1 MNKFVEL
8 GLNEALAGALAGQ
21 GIADPME
28 IQKLTIPKA
37 LAGDN
42 FIGQAPTGTGKTLAY
57 LLPALQQI
65 DPSVRQAQVVVLAP
79 TYELA
84 MQITGVARDL
94 AQAAEL
100 GIKVQGIIGGAN
112 IARQI
117 DKLKDKPQL
126 IIGSAGRI
134 IELARKGKLKL
145 QQVKLLVLDEF
156 DRLLD
161 DQNLQSTADVV
172 RLLPKE
178 RQILMFSATAPNK
191 AMERAD
197 FLEHPEHIIVKESAA
212 TLDARENL
220 YLMTSFREKIG
231 QIRKLT
237 NSLPVKRG
245 LVFINRTYDAEK
257 TLAHLQFDGIQAD
270 SLLGHSNKQARQKA
284 IADFKSGKVQLL
296 LSTDLAAR
304 GLDIPDV
311 DYVFNL
317 DLPESAQTYQHR
329 AGRTARA
336 GAKGTVITLA
346 DIKEA
351 YKLEQLEK
359 KFGITFKGLKHK
371 AEKKSVD
378 KAPRTAGAGRA
389 VKADKTDKPY
399 KPHRANK
406 PNKTNKPVKAAMHS
420 RQDRHNENRSH

>member
-1 MNKFVEL
+1 MNKFIEL
-8 GLNEALAGALAGQ
+8 GLNEAMAKALAGQ

-28 IQKLTIPKA
+28 IQKLAIPKA

-65 DPSVRQAQVVVLAP
+65 DPAVRQAQVVVLAP

-94 AQAAEL
+94 VQAAEL
-100 GIKVQGIIGGAN
+100 GIKLQGIIGGAN

-134 IELARKGKLKL
+134 IELSRKGKLKL
-145 QQVKLLVLDEF
+145 QQVKMLVLDEF

-161 DQNLQSTADVV
+161 DQNLQATADVV

-178 RQILMFSATAPNK
+178 RQVLMFSATAPNK
-191 AMERAD
+191 ALERAD
-197 FLEHPEHIIVKESAA
+197 FLDHPEHIIVKETAQSMA
-212 TLDARENL
+212 ARENL
-220 YLMTSFREKIG
+220 YIMTPFRDKIG
-231 QIRKLT
+231 MIRKLA
-237 NSLPVKRG
+237 NKLAVKRG
-245 LVFINRTYDAEK
+245 LVFINRVYDAEK
-257 TLAHLQFDGIQAD
+257 TLAHLRFDGIKAD

-317 DLPESAQTYQHR
+317 DLPDSAQTYQHR

-359 KFGITFKGLKHK
+359 KLGITFKDLKHK
-371 AEKKSVD
+371 A
-378 KAPRTAGAGRA
+378 G
-389 VKADKTDKPY
+389 KP
-399 KPHRANK
+399 AN
-406 PNKTNKPVKAAMHS
+406 
-420 RQDRHNENRSH
+420 QSH

>member
-1 MNKFVEL
+1 MNKFIEL
-8 GLNEALAGALAGQ
+8 GLNEAMAKALAGQ

-28 IQKLTIPKA
+28 IQKLAIPKA

-65 DPSVRQAQVVVLAP
+65 DPAVRQAQVVVLAP

-94 AQAAEL
+94 VQAAEL
-100 GIKVQGIIGGAN
+100 GIKLQGIIGGAN

-134 IELARKGKLKL
+134 IELSRKGKLKL
-145 QQVKLLVLDEF
+145 HQVKLLVLDEF

-161 DQNLQSTADVV
+161 DQNLQATADVV

-178 RQILMFSATAPNK
+178 RQVLMFSATAPNK
-191 AMERAD
+191 ALERAD
-197 FLEHPEHIIVKESAA
+197 FLEHPEHIIVKETAE
-212 TLDARENL
+212 TLEARDNL
-220 YLMTSFREKIG
+220 YIMTPFRDKITM
-231 QIRKLT
+231 IRKLT
-237 NSLPVKRG
+237 NTLAVKRG
-245 LVFINRTYDAEK
+245 LVFINRVYDAEK
-257 TLAHLQFDGIQAD
+257 TLAHLQFDGIKAD

-336 GAKGTVITLA
+336 GAKGSVITLA

-359 KFGITFKGLKHK
+359 KLGLTFKPLKHK
-371 AEKKSVD
+371 AEKKS
-378 KAPRTAGAGRA
+378 
-389 VKADKTDKPY
+389 
-399 KPHRANK
+399 NK
-406 PNKTNKPVKAAMHS
+406 
-420 RQDRHNENRSH
+420 SH

>member
-1 MNKFVEL
+1 MNKFIEL
-8 GLNEALAGALAGQ
+8 GLNEAMAKALAGQ

-28 IQKLTIPKA
+28 IQKLAIPKA

-65 DPSVRQAQVVVLAP
+65 DPAVRQAQVVVLAP

-94 AQAAEL
+94 VQAAEL
-100 GIKVQGIIGGAN
+100 GIKLQGIIGGAN

-134 IELARKGKLKL
+134 IELSRKGKLKL
-145 QQVKLLVLDEF
+145 HQVKLLVLDEF

-161 DQNLQSTADVV
+161 DQNLQATADVV

-178 RQILMFSATAPNK
+178 RQVIMFSATAPNK
-191 AMERAD
+191 ALERAD
-197 FLEHPEHIIVKESAA
+197 FLEHPEHIIVKETAE
-212 TLDARENL
+212 TLEARDNL
-220 YLMTSFREKIG
+220 YIMTPFRDKITM
-231 QIRKLT
+231 IRKLT
-237 NSLPVKRG
+237 NTLAVKRG
-245 LVFINRTYDAEK
+245 LVFINRVYDAEK
-257 TLAHLQFDGIQAD
+257 TLAHLQFDGIKAD

-336 GAKGTVITLA
+336 GAKGAVITLA

-359 KFGITFKGLKHK
+359 KLGITFRPLKHK
-371 AEKKSVD
+371 AEKKS
-378 KAPRTAGAGRA
+378 
-389 VKADKTDKPY
+389 
-399 KPHRANK
+399 NK
-406 PNKTNKPVKAAMHS
+406 
-420 RQDRHNENRSH
+420 SH

>member
-1 MNKFVEL
+1 MNKFIEL
-8 GLNEALAGALAGQ
+8 GLNEAMAKALAGQ

-28 IQKLTIPKA
+28 IQKLAIPKA

-65 DPSVRQAQVVVLAP
+65 DPAVRQAQVVVLAP

-94 AQAAEL
+94 VQAAEL
-100 GIKVQGIIGGAN
+100 GIKLQGIIGGAN

-134 IELARKGKLKL
+134 IELSRKGKLKL
-145 QQVKLLVLDEF
+145 HQVKLLVLDEF

-161 DQNLQSTADVV
+161 DQNLQATADVV

-178 RQILMFSATAPNK
+178 RQVIMFSATAPNK
-191 AMERAD
+191 ALERAD
-197 FLEHPEHIIVKESAA
+197 FLEHPEHIIVKETAE
-212 TLDARENL
+212 TLEARDNL
-220 YLMTSFREKIG
+220 YIMTPFRDKITM
-231 QIRKLT
+231 IRKLT
-237 NSLPVKRG
+237 NTLAVKRG
-245 LVFINRTYDAEK
+245 LVFINRVYDAEK
-257 TLAHLQFDGIQAD
+257 TLAHLQFDGIKAD

-336 GAKGTVITLA
+336 GAKGAVITLA

-359 KFGITFKGLKHK
+359 KLGITFRALKHK
-371 AEKKSVD
+371 AEKKS
-378 KAPRTAGAGRA
+378 
-389 VKADKTDKPY
+389 
-399 KPHRANK
+399 NK
-406 PNKTNKPVKAAMHS
+406 
-420 RQDRHNENRSH
+420 SH

>member
-1 MNKFVEL
+1 M
-8 GLNEALAGALAGQ
+8 
-21 GIADPME
+21 
-28 IQKLTIPKA
+28 
-37 LAGDN
+37 
-42 FIGQAPTGTGKTLAY
+42 
-57 LLPALQQI
+57 
-65 DPSVRQAQVVVLAP
+65 
-79 TYELA
+79 
-84 MQITGVARDL
+84 
-94 AQAAEL
+94 
-100 GIKVQGIIGGAN
+100 
-112 IARQI
+112 
-117 DKLKDKPQL
+117 
-126 IIGSAGRI
+126 
-134 IELARKGKLKL
+134 
-145 QQVKLLVLDEF
+145 LDEF

-220 YLMTSFREKIG
+220 YLMTPFRDKIG

-257 TLAHLQFDGIQAD
+257 TLAHLRFDGIKAD

-359 KFGITFKGLKHK
+359 KLGITFKGLKHK
-371 AEKKSVD
+371 AGKESVD

-406 PNKTNKPVKAAMHS
+406 TNKTNKPVKAAMHS

>member
-1 MNKFVEL
+1 MNKFIEL
-8 GLNEALAGALAGQ
+8 GLNEAMAKALAGQ

-28 IQKLTIPKA
+28 IQKLAIPKA

-65 DPSVRQAQVVVLAP
+65 DPAVRQAQVVVLAP

-94 AQAAEL
+94 VQAAEL
-100 GIKVQGIIGGAN
+100 GIKLQGIIGGAN

-134 IELARKGKLKL
+134 IELSRKGKLKL
-145 QQVKLLVLDEF
+145 HQVKLLVLDEF

-161 DQNLQSTADVV
+161 DQNLQATADVV

-178 RQILMFSATAPNK
+178 RQVIMFSATAPNK
-191 AMERAD
+191 ALERAD
-197 FLEHPEHIIVKESAA
+197 FLEHPEHIIVKETAE
-212 TLDARENL
+212 TLEARDNL
-220 YLMTSFREKIG
+220 YIMTPFRDKITM
-231 QIRKLT
+231 IRKLT
-237 NSLPVKRG
+237 NILAVKRG
-245 LVFINRTYDAEK
+245 LVFINRVYDAEK
-257 TLAHLQFDGIQAD
+257 TLAHLQFDGIKAD

-336 GAKGTVITLA
+336 GAKGSVITLA

-359 KFGITFKGLKHK
+359 KLGITFRPLKHK
-371 AEKKSVD
+371 AEKKS
-378 KAPRTAGAGRA
+378 
-389 VKADKTDKPY
+389 
-399 KPHRANK
+399 NK
-406 PNKTNKPVKAAMHS
+406 
-420 RQDRHNENRSH
+420 SH